1 MTVKALCHC
10 FLGLQFCLRWGRNWR
25 LGNGVTVMVVSQGLG
40 KASWTEGGWNGLRAV
55 GESVL
60 VEVVNG
66 IDDGADVLGRLAFR
80 EDAIKEISA
89 GGKLKAEVAL
99 CALRRSRHKK
109 LPLSYQGENRIA
121 LWIDW
126 GLRPRE
132 VVKKN
137 HRNHVAVAVLCRSKR
152 QTLQRGVIRMYEK

>member
-1 MTVKALCHC
+1 
-10 FLGLQFCLRWGRNWR
+10 
-25 LGNGVTVMVVSQGLG
+25 MVVSQGLG

-109 LPLSYQGENRIA
+109 LPLSYQGENRTA
-121 LWIDW
+121 LWID
-126 GLRPRE
+126 
-132 VVKKN
+132 
-137 HRNHVAVAVLCRSKR
+137 
-152 QTLQRGVIRMYEK
+152 

>member
-1 MTVKALCHC
+1 
-10 FLGLQFCLRWGRNWR
+10 
-25 LGNGVTVMVVSQGLG
+25 
-40 KASWTEGGWNGLRAV
+40 V

-66 IDDGADVLGRLAFR
+66 IDDGADDSNRVVLGRLAFC

-121 LWIDW
+121 LWID
-126 GLRPRE
+126 
-132 VVKKN
+132 
-137 HRNHVAVAVLCRSKR
+137 
-152 QTLQRGVIRMYEK
+152 